1 MLDTPLSEIT
11 IVGVSVGAALMGMRP
26 VAEMQ
31 FVDFI
36 NNSEIKYRV
45 NRDNE

>member
-1 MLDTPLSEIT
+1 VLDTPLSEIT

-31 FVDFI
+31 FTDLI
-36 NNSEIKYRV
+36 DTYDIKYRYT
-45 NRDNE
+45 EI